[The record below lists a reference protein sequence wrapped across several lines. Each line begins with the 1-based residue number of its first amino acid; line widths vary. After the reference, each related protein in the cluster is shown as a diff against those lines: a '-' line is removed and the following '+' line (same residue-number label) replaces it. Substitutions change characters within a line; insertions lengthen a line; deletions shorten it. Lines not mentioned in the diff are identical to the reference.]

1 MFPFLFIIN
10 RLKPRTN
17 NMLLVRELR
26 LPPLCKWDFRS
37 SEMLAAYAGKWS
49 STFRDNL
56 PVPSSKVCSILE
68 MGPIGC
74 RETLVT
80 SYQLTFRNIPEERRS
95 RVPTAVTLRNSAFFP
110 HRVTVCSLY
119 LIQLTATL
127 SVLYDVKRWQIHWT
141 SSRYAS
147 TKWIHYIIP
156 IKHIIF
162 ILLNI
167 ATCSGPHCRPSSG
180 FVYMIYKT

>member
-1 MFPFLFIIN
+1 VFPFLFIIN

-17 NMLLVRELR
+17 NMLLVRELIL
-26 LPPLCKWDFRS
+26 LPLSKWDFRFP
-37 SEMLAAYAGKWS
+37 EMLAAYAGSWL

-74 RETLVT
+74 PRRAKVSCSNCCHTKKLSLFPT
-80 SYQLTFRNIPEERRS
+80 SCNCVFLI
-95 RVPTAVTLRNSAFFP
+95 
-110 HRVTVCSLY
+110 LY
-119 LIQLTATL
+119 LLQLTATL
-127 SVLYDVKRWQIHWT
+127 CVQYGVKRWQIQWT

-167 ATCSGPHCRPSSG
+167 ATCSGPHCRLSSG